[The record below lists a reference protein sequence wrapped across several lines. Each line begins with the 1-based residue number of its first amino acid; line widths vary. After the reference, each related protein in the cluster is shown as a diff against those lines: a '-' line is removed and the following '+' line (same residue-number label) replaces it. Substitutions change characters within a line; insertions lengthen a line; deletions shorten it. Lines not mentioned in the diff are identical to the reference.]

1 MSPEDAEAFNNR
13 GLAFD
18 ALSDYEGAMNDYA
31 KALDL
36 RLDFAEARSNL
47 GAAQEAMGNWDEAL
61 REYLMALEA
70 SPEFAAAHY
79 NAARLYS
86 RAGDLDRCLH
96 HLDSAVRLAPQFSSE
111 AEEDENLAW
120 VMKMGM
126 LKKLRESPTGSQPE
140 SPAED

>member
-1 MSPEDAEAFNNR
+1 
-13 GLAFD
+13 
-18 ALSDYEGAMNDYA
+18 
-31 KALDL
+31 
-36 RLDFAEARSNL
+36 
-47 GAAQEAMGNWDEAL
+47 MGNPDEAL
-61 REYLMALEA
+61 REYLMAVEA

-86 RAGDLDRCLH
+86 RAGDLDRCLD

-126 LKKLRESPTGSQPE
+126 LKKLRESPNYAQPE
-140 SPAED
+140 SLAEGTED